1 MEPPKTP
8 RPHQIEA
15 IEKTLA
21 HFKENDRGQLI
32 MACGT
37 GKTLTS
43 LRIAEAICAQPGS
56 TKLVLYLV
64 PSIALL
70 GQAYNAWAADTAD
83 HAPLY
88 AIGVCSDPHATEKRR
103 KSTKDNLF
111 DQTFDNLCD
120 VPLSASTNP
129 ERVAQQLMA
138 YYQAPHDFKEDRM
151 CVVFSTYQSIEVV
164 EEAQKR
170 VLEQTQNRFGNFEI
184 CFCDEAHR
192 TTQACAK
199 AESTPSFVH
208 VHDENKIHIKKRLYM
223 TATPRIYSESAKSNA
238 KAKNS
243 DVLIASMDDESVF
256 GPEIHRIS
264 FNDAV
269 QKGLLTDYKVIVLT
283 ACPKDLPESIHD
295 RIDDPNATEIDT
307 DIATKLYGTTLAL
320 SKQITG
326 DEGKTWQDDPQTCRR
341 ALLFANVIGDEELT
355 GSSKNVAHIFESISD
370 AVVAAHPGDHIVHVE
385 CEHVDGS
392 MGANERYRL
401 LEWLDQDAAVETCGP
416 HVSTCRILTN
426 VRCLSEGVDVPALD
440 AVVFLAP
447 RKSQIDV
454 VQSVGRVMRNFRRG
468 EEGGKKYG
476 YIIIPVVIPN
486 DMPVEKALEDNERFK
501 NVWQVLNALRSHD
514 DHFNAI
520 VNQISLNDT
529 PPRKIVVGGGYIPDD
544 GIDAEAA
551 YKVPKNKVSQN
562 QKYEILQKQLE
573 LFKPI
578 QDKIY
583 AKLVEKCGDR
593 QYWQNWVKDI
603 AQVAL
608 NIKQH
613 IELLLDRNDDAR
625 AQFERFMSGLHAN
638 INDSLNRDDGIEFLA
653 QHIVSGPIF
662 DALFEDYHFS
672 ENNAVSRTM
681 QSMVD
686 FLNAHGLQK
695 DIDTRT
701 LQRFY
706 TSVRNNVTNITTL
719 RGKQQ
724 IIKDLYG
731 EFFRAVFPRTVEK
744 LGIVYTPVECV
755 DFIINSVEAL
765 MHRHFDGASLSDS
778 NVHILDPFVGTG
790 TFITRLLQ
798 SGVIRERDLLR
809 KYRHEIHCNEIVP
822 LAYYIADV
830 NIENTFHA
838 LTRSREYIPYD
849 GIVLTDTFQLAEG
862 TQRTIPGFFDENRA
876 EIENQ
881 RKAPIRVIIC
891 NPPYSAKQ
899 TSANDNAQ
907 NKRYPILESHI
918 SQNYLPNNVNN
929 INQLFDSYIKAIRWA
944 TDRISSEGGIIGMI
958 TNSGWLEKMIFSGV
972 RQSLLKEFDDI
983 YIYNLR
989 GGINGKNGDLA
1000 KKEGGN
1006 VFNIRV
1012 GNTIFFL
1019 VKKSHSMDC
1028 MVGEVS
1034 PYASISA
1041 VPQYAATPS
1050 GPTPNPSPH
1059 GRGLQVPRPNGEG
1072 DLGGGAKANIHYY
1085 AVADY
1090 LSREEKLAQIVD
1102 FKEITNDNYTLQTLE
1117 PDEHHDWLNKRS
1129 NNFQL
1134 LIPIESE
1141 TKFSQQSKNCIFDGY
1156 SLGVNTNRDSWV
1168 FNSSKSNLSINIM
1181 NHINFYNSQVDML
1194 KNLRMINPNASP
1206 DAIKV
1211 NDSRKIKWSS
1221 SLESYLNRMD
1231 YIVYQPNKIVT
1242 SLYRPYFKQY
1252 LYFGEKMI
1260 HRPGQNSRLFPSSNI
1275 NNYVIVVK
1283 GIGGS
1288 ANFGCIMSN
1297 VINTLWPDGGAQCF
1311 PLYYYDTAEDA
1322 PKKARGLFDGPKDST
1337 NSASNAPL
1345 RHDGI
1350 TDWILEKARN
1360 QYTCSPRDVSRNVST
1375 ARQITKEDIF
1385 YYVYGILHSPK
1396 YRETFANDLKKSLPR
1411 IPLVEKA
1418 PDFWA
1423 FSRAGRELGALHVNY
1438 ETGKM
1443 SDDVTMIGAESGN
1456 YIVKKMKFDKDKR
1469 ILYYNSDIRIEN
1481 IPLEV
1486 DEYIVNGRSA
1496 LGWLVDQYQVSTD
1509 KASGIVNDP
1518 NDWAREHDYPRYILD
1533 LVLRIIELSVRT
1545 VEIVRGLPELAI

>member
-56 TKLVLYLV
+56 NKLVLYLV

-70 GQAYNAWAADTAD
+70 GQAYNAWAADTTD
-83 HAPLY
+83 HASLY

-103 KSTKDNLF
+103 KSNKDNLF

-138 YYQAPHDFKEDRM
+138 YYQAPRDFKEDRM

-170 VLEQTQNRFGNFEI
+170 VLEQTQKRFGNFEI

-208 VHDENKIHIKKRLYM
+208 VHDESKIHIKKRLYM

-283 ACPKDLPESIHD
+283 ACPKDLPEAIHQ

-355 GSSKNVAHIFESISD
+355 GSSQNVAHIFESISD
-370 AVVAAHPGDHIVHVE
+370 AVLAAHPDDHIVHVE

-401 LEWLDQDAAVETCGP
+401 LEWLDQDEYITQNHIKLENDDRTSQTKTPKNNAFLLEGGVGETFSLGTKEKVP
-416 HVSTCRILTN
+416 PTNTCKILTN

-551 YKVPKNKVSQN
+551 YKVPQNKVSQN

-613 IELLLDRNDDAR
+613 IELLLDRNDDAH

-695 DIDTRT
+695 DIDTST

-765 MHRHFDGASLSDS
+765 MHRHFNGASLSDS

-891 NPPYSAKQ
+891 NPPYSVGQK
-899 TSANDNAQ
+899 SANDNAQ
-907 NKRYPILESHI
+907 NQKYPALDQRIADTYAAESNV
-918 SQNYLPNNVNN
+918 QNKNALY
-929 INQLFDSYIKAIRWA
+929 DSYIRAIRWA
-944 TDRISSEGGIIGMI
+944 TDRIAKQQGGIIGMI
-958 TNSGWLEKMIFSGV
+958 VNGGWTDSMTADGMRANLE
-972 RQSLLKEFDDI
+972 RDFDEI

-989 GGINGKNGDLA
+989 GQVRGTAGEQKKKEGDPLFGAINGK
-1000 KKEGGN
+1000 GGCM
-1006 VFNIRV
+1006 
-1012 GNTIFFL
+1012 NTIIIVFF
-1019 VKKSHSMDC
+1019 VKKPC
-1028 MVGEVS
+1028 LLGKVS

-1041 VPQYAATPS
+1041 APQYAATPS
-1050 GPTPNPSPH
+1050 ASPARVA
-1059 GRGLQVPRPNGEG
+1059 GTLSKGEG
-1072 DLGGGAKANIHYY
+1072 TDSLRSSANIHYY

-1090 LSREEKLAQIVD
+1090 LTREEKLAQIVE
-1102 FKEITNDNYTLQTLE
+1102 FKEITNDNYTLQNLE
-1117 PDEHHDWLNKRS
+1117 PDEQHD
-1129 NNFQL
+1129 
-1134 LIPIESE
+1134 
-1141 TKFSQQSKNCIFDGY
+1141 
-1156 SLGVNTNRDSWV
+1156 
-1168 FNSSKSNLSINIM
+1168 
-1181 NHINFYNSQVDML
+1181 
-1194 KNLRMINPNASP
+1194 
-1206 DAIKV
+1206 
-1211 NDSRKIKWSS
+1211 
-1221 SLESYLNRMD
+1221 
-1231 YIVYQPNKIVT
+1231 
-1242 SLYRPYFKQY
+1242 
-1252 LYFGEKMI
+1252 
-1260 HRPGQNSRLFPSSNI
+1260 
-1275 NNYVIVVK
+1275 
-1283 GIGGS
+1283 
-1288 ANFGCIMSN
+1288 
-1297 VINTLWPDGGAQCF
+1297 
-1311 PLYYYDTAEDA
+1311 
-1322 PKKARGLFDGPKDST
+1322 
-1337 NSASNAPL
+1337 
-1345 RHDGI
+1345 
-1350 TDWILEKARN
+1350 
-1360 QYTCSPRDVSRNVST
+1360 
-1375 ARQITKEDIF
+1375 
-1385 YYVYGILHSPK
+1385 
-1396 YRETFANDLKKSLPR
+1396 
-1411 IPLVEKA
+1411 
-1418 PDFWA
+1418 
-1423 FSRAGRELGALHVNY
+1423 
-1438 ETGKM
+1438 
-1443 SDDVTMIGAESGN
+1443 
-1456 YIVKKMKFDKDKR
+1456 
-1469 ILYYNSDIRIEN
+1469 
-1481 IPLEV
+1481 
-1486 DEYIVNGRSA
+1486 
-1496 LGWLVDQYQVSTD
+1496 
-1509 KASGIVNDP
+1509 
-1518 NDWAREHDYPRYILD
+1518 
-1533 LVLRIIELSVRT
+1533 
-1545 VEIVRGLPELAI
+1545 